1 MCPARAAA
9 QVAGTLKPGSEV
21 QQAVLLLRKYSTG
34 VSPTAGCILPAAFA
48 CHWVV
53 LRQSSA
59 CYARPA
65 AAHRSLRPVSS
76 PPRAAAAQVEAEG
89 RPDALRQ
96 LLSSMPPPGAKEW
109 PSAMAL
115 AQGLAGMWSRE
126 LELDAPLRLGLGSDS
141 LVIQETKLTAGGEPW
156 DGRYQPC
163 ETVLAGADGC
173 ITAVRCALWAAMLI
187 GVVSLLDLPPG
198 FLPPLPTPLH
208 RLPGCAGVSKAM
220 RQLRH
225 AFRLV
230 AWLHFA
236 LGAPLPRLEG
246 RIVVPHTELREAQ
259 RKLHRTSR
267 GVQDSVPGGGG
278 ARFDVSI
285 MADTV

>member
-1 MCPARAAA
+1 MSSWRSLPQPQTAAEWAREEQALR

-21 QQAVLLLRKYSTG
+21 QQAVLLLRKYST
-34 VSPTAGCILPAAFA
+34 
-48 CHWVV
+48 
-53 LRQSSA
+53 
-59 CYARPA
+59 
-65 AAHRSLRPVSS
+65 
-76 PPRAAAAQVEAEG
+76 AAAQVEAEG

-141 LVIQETKLTAGGEPW
+141 LVIQETKLTAG
-156 DGRYQPC
+156 
-163 ETVLAGADGC
+163 
-173 ITAVRCALWAAMLI
+173 
-187 GVVSLLDLPPG
+187 
-198 FLPPLPTPLH
+198 
-208 RLPGCAGVSKAM
+208 GVSKAM